1 MRQLPTLG
9 SSRLRRGLAMR
20 LARRP
25 RTSHSSAPMTS
36 FETAVSPGL
45 RFARF
50 EELAGASEQSID
62 VALGAALIARDVYD
76 DLDVASVLARF
87 EELAGPLMKLGLS
100 QMSAEAQALEMAHY
114 LYERQG
120 FAGNETDYYDPKNSL
135 LPDVLERRLGI
146 PITLALVYCEV
157 AKRVGVPAK
166 GVGFPGH
173 FLVRLERGGEP
184 HLPPVMVD
192 PFFGGRILDE
202 KSLGSLLRRVVG
214 PSETLRAEHL
224 EPAPPRVILA
234 RMLTNLKAVYLARG
248 EHSRAFLALDRLVS
262 LTPDAPFALRER
274 GMLAA
279 RLGSIEVA
287 RADLNRCLE
296 LDPEASEAQAIR
308 ARLQSLGTARHWLN

>member
-1 MRQLPTLG
+1 MTSPETH
-9 SSRLRRGLAMR
+9 STA
-20 LARRP
+20 ARRF
-25 RTSHSSAPMTS
+25 S
-36 FETAVSPGL
+36 
-45 RFARF
+45 RF
-50 EELAGASEQSID
+50 EELAGASEQTID
-62 VALGAALIARDVYD
+62 VALGAALIARDAYD

-87 EELAGPLMKLGLS
+87 EELASPLVRLGLA

-120 FAGNETDYYDPKNSL
+120 FAGNEADYYDPKNSL

-157 AKRVGVPAK
+157 AKRVGVPAQ

-173 FLVRLERGGEP
+173 FLVRIERRGEK

-192 PFFGGRILDE
+192 PFFNGRMLDE
-202 KSLGSLLRRVVG
+202 KSLLSLLRRVVG

-224 EPAPPRVILA
+224 EPASPRLILA

-248 EHSRAFLALDRLVS
+248 EDSRALLALDRLVT
-262 LTPDAPFALRER
+262 LTPDSPFALRER

-279 RLGSIEVA
+279 RLGCLEVA
-287 RADLNRCLE
+287 RTDLNRFLE
-296 LDPEASEAQAIR
+296 LQPEGSDALAVR
-308 ARLQSLGTARHWLN
+308 TRLESLGAARHWLN

>member
-1 MRQLPTLG
+1 MTSPETH
-9 SSRLRRGLAMR
+9 STP
-20 LARRP
+20 ARRF
-25 RTSHSSAPMTS
+25 S
-36 FETAVSPGL
+36 
-45 RFARF
+45 RF
-50 EELAGASEQSID
+50 EELAGASEQTID

-87 EELAGPLMKLGLS
+87 DELASPLVRLGLA
-100 QMSAEAQALEMAHY
+100 QMSPEAQALEMAHY

-157 AKRVGVPAK
+157 AKRVGVPAH

-173 FLVRLERGGEP
+173 FLVRIERRGDL
-184 HLPPVMVD
+184 HLAPVMVD
-192 PFFGGRILDE
+192 PFFNGRMLDE
-202 KSLGSLLRRVVG
+202 KSLLSLLRRVVG

-224 EPAPPRVILA
+224 EPASPRLVLA

-248 EHSRAFLALDRLVS
+248 EDSRALLALDRLVT
-262 LTPDAPFALRER
+262 LTPDSPFALRER

-279 RLGSIEVA
+279 RLGCIEVA
-287 RADLNRCLE
+287 RTDLNRFLE
-296 LDPEASEAQAIR
+296 LQPEGSDALTVR
-308 ARLQSLGTARHWLN
+308 TRLESLGAARHWLN

>member
-1 MRQLPTLG
+1 
-9 SSRLRRGLAMR
+9 MR
-20 LARRP
+20 LARRL
-25 RTSHSSAPMTS
+25 RTRHSSAPMTS
-36 FETAVSPGL
+36 PDPAVSIGRP
-45 RFARF
+45 FSRF
-50 EELAGASEQSID
+50 EELARANEQAID
-62 VALGAALIARDVYD
+62 VALGAALIARDAYD
-76 DLDVASVLARF
+76 DLDVPSVLARF
-87 EELAGPLMKLGLS
+87 EELARPLVRLGLA

-120 FAGNETDYYDPKNSL
+120 FAGNEADYYDPKNSL

-157 AKRVGVPAK
+157 AKRVGVPAS

-173 FLVRLERGGEP
+173 FLVRIERRGEL

-192 PFFGGRILDE
+192 PFFGGRMLDE
-202 KSLGSLLRRVVG
+202 KSLLALLRRVVG
-214 PSETLRAEHL
+214 PTETLRPEHF
-224 EPAPPRVILA
+224 EPASPRIILA

-248 EHSRAFLALDRLVS
+248 EDSRALLALDRLVS

-287 RADLNRCLE
+287 RADLNRFLE
-296 LDPEASEAQAIR
+296 LSPESSEAHAVR
-308 ARLQSLGTARHWLN
+308 ARLESLGAARYWLN

>member
-1 MRQLPTLG
+1 
-9 SSRLRRGLAMR
+9 
-20 LARRP
+20 
-25 RTSHSSAPMTS
+25 MTS
-36 FETAVSPGL
+36 TDPAISTGL
-45 RFARF
+45 RFSRF
-50 EELAGASEQSID
+50 EEFAGANEQSID
-62 VALGAALIARDVYD
+62 VALGAALIARDAYD
-76 DLDVASVLARF
+76 DLDVASLLARF

-100 QMSAEAQALEMAHY
+100 QMTAEAQALEMAHY

-146 PITLALVYCEV
+146 PITLALVYCEI
-157 AKRVGVPAK
+157 AKRVGVPAQ

-173 FLVRLERGGEP
+173 FLVRIERRSDP
-184 HLPPVMVD
+184 HVAPVMVD
-192 PFFGGRILDE
+192 PFFGGRMLDE
-202 KSLGSLLRRVVG
+202 KSLVSLLRRVVG
-214 PSETLRAEHL
+214 PTETLRAEHL

-248 EHSRAFLALDRLVS
+248 ENSRAFLALDRLVS

-287 RADLNRCLE
+287 RADLSRFLE
-296 LDPEASEAQAIR
+296 LNPDATEAQAVR
-308 ARLQSLGTARHWLN
+308 ARLQSLGIARHWLN